1 MIKHADLLHTN
12 IKKQLKLVSGASK
25 ERPKEYKKID
35 NIITALNKQISSPTG
50 NLISFNQNVNA
61 SIQEYKKAQGSVEI
75 ANTDEIKS
83 KSEQIQE
90 SITKKAIEAKVNNI

>member
-1 MIKHADLLHTN
+1 MTE
-12 IKKQLKLVSGASK
+12 QLKLVSEVSK
-25 ERPKEYKKID
+25 EHPKEYKKIG
-35 NIITALNKQISSPTG
+35 NIITALKEQMSSPTG

-90 SITKKAIEAKVNNI
+90 STTKKG